1 MATIL
6 VSCYMYC
13 ACNCYLIPLL
23 SLLIILIGAA
33 CFCFCNYQDNKTKR
47 LKYENKVDLR
57 KAVLRKIKDGELKV
71 EEVGALL
78 HSLINPEQN
87 INNSN
92 PKKD

>member
-1 MATIL
+1 MVRIL
-6 VSCYMYC
+6 VSFYMYC
-13 ACNCYLIPLL
+13 ECNCYLIPLL
-23 SLLIILIGAA
+23 SLMTILIGAV
-33 CFCFCNYQDNKTKR
+33 CLCICNYQNNKTKR
-47 LKYENKVDLR
+47 AKYENKVDLR

-92 PKKD
+92 P